1 MTHLGHVRPVP
12 AASELGVHPK
22 HPKFSRQTQKHLD
35 RWRPGCPQ
43 QQSCSGSPRSVS
55 SPVPCL
61 CVTVAWTLGSHRLQ
75 SQLLYF
81 PATSPWAMT
90 AVPPGPRPRRGSLR
104 APASELVAEPN
115 SGQVLVTHHTW
126 PVTDSSRMSG
136 LCCFRSQ
143 VQQHPQRRTS
153 FSSPRVGSPG
163 LFVTGMV
170 YACCVLGF
178 TVGRW
183 ISPQRSPWCG
193 RTRGRLHPAAPPGFR
208 HTRRPAAHE
217 DKPHLFRDVRRKTAF
232 RNLRAPVSN
241 AATREQ
247 DAEYW
252 GLLQFT

>member
-1 MTHLGHVRPVP
+1 MAPRVSPTAVL
-12 AASELGVHPK
+12 LGVPSQRVLARALPVCHG
-22 HPKFSRQTQKHLD
+22 RVD
-35 RWRPGCPQ
+35 
-43 QQSCSGSPRSVS
+43 SGKPPASVS
-55 SPVPCL
+55 
-61 CVTVAWTLGSHRLQ
+61 ATLLSGYIALGDDSC
-75 SQLLYF
+75 
-81 PATSPWAMT
+81 A
-90 AVPPGPRPRRGSLR
+90 PGPRPRRGSLR